1 MATPVRIILN
11 GFVKRTMNTDT
22 LKEGIKSTGAK
33 LSRKG
38 RSRNWLL
45 QADHNQIR
53 KITTFIY
60 QADESS
66 WLWLSKKMNDEKPQL
81 NPDELRIL
89 AKRNLTMSV
98 SQFVSLTDCSVS
110 EARKVLDEVEWE

>member
-1 MATPVRIILN
+1 MATPVKITLN
-11 GFVKRTMNTDT
+11 GFVKRTMNTEA
-22 LKEGIKSTGAK
+22 LKAGIKSTGSK

-45 QADHNQIR
+45 LADHNQIR
-53 KITTFIY
+53 NITTLIY

-66 WLWLSKKMNDEKPQL
+66 WLWLSKKINDEKPRL

-89 AKRNLTMSV
+89 AKRNLTMSA
-98 SQFVSLTDCSVS
+98 SQFVSLTGCSLFD
-110 EARKVLDEVEWE
+110 ARKILDEVEWE

>member
-1 MATPVRIILN
+1 MASPVTIILN
-11 GFVKRTMNTDT
+11 GFVKRTMNTEI
-22 LKEGIKSTGAK
+22 LKQGIKSTGAT

-53 KITTFIY
+53 EITDFIY

-66 WLWLSKKMNDEKPQL
+66 WLWLAKKINDEKPQL
-81 NPDELRIL
+81 NSDELRIII
-89 AKRNLTMSV
+89 RQNPTMSV
-98 SQFVSLTDCSVS
+98 GQLVSLTDCSLS
-110 EARKVLDEVEWE
+110 EVRKALDEVEWE